1 MKVKS
6 TALEQDLCNTL
17 SINRKEAAMKRTII
31 FFILVIFANFA
42 FAGGQQDQSQ
52 MTKKEQRK
60 AEAEKAYQLTKQ
72 MLENKDF
79 VLESDFLQDK
89 YGNRIVVSPMI
100 NFVAVDSSVAVIQIG
115 SNRGLGYNGVGG
127 VTAKGTI
134 TDWKL
139 KEDEKRNSFTLSM
152 NVMTNLGMYDL
163 HFNIG
168 SSGNATAR
176 LTGLRPGQLTF
187 DGDLVPIA
195 ESMVYEGRSL

>member
-1 MKVKS
+1 MKKLILLLMVVIS
-6 TALEQDLCNTL
+6 A
-17 SINRKEAAMKRTII
+17 TIS
-31 FFILVIFANFA
+31 
-42 FAGGQQDQSQ
+42 FAGGQHDQSP

-89 YGNRIVVSPMI
+89 YGNRNVVSPMI

-127 VTAKGTI
+127 ITAKGTI

-187 DGDLVPIA
+187 DGDLVPIE
-195 ESMVYEGRSL
+195 ESSVYEGRSL

>member
-1 MKVKS
+1 MKKMMILF
-6 TALEQDLCNTL
+6 T
-17 SINRKEAAMKRTII
+17 MFI
-31 FFILVIFANFA
+31 FSAFT
-42 FAGGQQDQSQ
+42 FAGERSDVSK

-115 SNRGLGYNGVGG
+115 SNRGIGYNGVGG
-127 VTAKGTI
+127 ITAKGSI
-134 TDWKL
+134 TAWKL
-139 KEDEKRNSFTLSM
+139 KEDEKHNSFTLSM
-152 NVMTNLGMYDL
+152 NVMTNIGMYDL
-163 HFNIG
+163 HFVIG
-168 SSGNATAR
+168 SSGNATVR

-195 ESMVYEGRSL
+195 ESIVYEGRSL